1 MKLLFLAI
9 AATSFFQI
17 QKCEA
22 LNISDIIGNW
32 KLKATVVVNGK
43 KISATGPTTITSEI
57 DYDWE
62 VPRSAT
68 VVRSSIKIKGAP
80 QIFTEEFF
88 YDDGGYY
95 GSSSA
100 GEEYSFGDWSVS
112 ENKIDLSTQ
121 EYEYDY
127 FDDTAVEIGTTSF
140 TYTVKGRKKIVVSGT
155 SSYGVRF
162 SGVYTRKGK

>member
-1 MKLLFLAI
+1 MVA
-9 AATSFFQI
+9 
-17 QKCEA
+17 
-22 LNISDIIGNW
+22 
-32 KLKATVVVNGK
+32 NGK

-68 VVRSSIKIKGAP
+68 VVRSSIKIKGVP

-88 YDDGGYY
+88 YDDGGFY

-112 ENKIDLSTQ
+112 ENKIYLSTQ

-127 FDDTAVEIGTTSF
+127 YYNTAVEIATTSF
-140 TYTVKGRKKIVVSGT
+140 TYTVGA
-155 SSYGVRF
+155 
-162 SGVYTRKGK
+162 